1 MLDFLFDKEASLIIS
16 LPYWQEV
23 NVRRI
28 NAKTTENQANRM
40 ELKKKRLFSI
50 ELEKMITGDPILF

>member
-28 NAKTTENQANRM
+28 NARRAENQA
-40 ELKKKRLFSI
+40 KII
-50 ELEKMITGDPILF
+50 ESD